1 MHGFQQPDHFVPSRM
16 CQHAAGRRGN
26 GYARPT
32 VHGFFE
38 NRRAGTIH
46 QPDCPLSCRRCTVAS
61 ATPGKSL
68 WLQNLGCT
76 FPWRCGIDNVSIQGM
91 CTPPIGR
98 RPKRTDGLQSPPCVP
113 TPNNCAASVN
123 GPQRLP
129 SIHFPRGL
137 FDRGDDAKCLR
148 APGDKTDRLSVSA
161 FRH

>member
-1 MHGFQQPDHFVPSRM
+1 MKQAIQ
-16 CQHAAGRRGN
+16 GN
-26 GYARPT
+26 VALTLRTSARIPAT
-32 VHGFFE
+32 GPL
-38 NRRAGTIH
+38 RAGTIH

-61 ATPGKSL
+61 ATQASRSGCRTWAARSRGGAGSIMSRSKVCVRRRSVDD
-68 WLQNLGCT
+68 QSVRTACNLPHV
-76 FPWRCGIDNVSIQGM
+76 F
-91 CTPPIGR
+91 R
-98 RPKRTDGLQSPPCVP
+98 RPIIAPRLSY
-113 TPNNCAASVN
+113 